1 MEPEIE
7 SILVGTSLD
16 ELSDPVVRTGA
27 ELARLAGA
35 DLRLL
40 HAHALPV
47 AYFATPNG
55 LTTVNP
61 ALLETERQVRRQMLD
76 EQLDRLSIDADSL
89 AGVIIEAGAPHRVL
103 LEAATAH
110 GADLIVVGARET
122 AGRTLHGSTTDRVLR
137 KATCPVLVVG
147 DPARRGGGTTTIG
160 PEVVPVRRV
169 LAPTDLSPLS
179 EGCLQEALAIV
190 ASLDGVAKLDVETLF
205 VLTAEEHES
214 STQFTPEQIERLAHE
229 ELDRFV
235 DQLSVPNGLEIRRRV
250 RIGEIRKEILR
261 EIEASS
267 ADLLVLGTHGRS
279 GFERFLLGSVASDM
293 AAQAPCDV
301 LIIPPLEAKRPA
313 AGEE

>member
-1 MEPEIE
+1 MERKIE

-16 ELSDPVVRTGA
+16 ELSDPVVRAGA
-27 ELARLAGA
+27 ELARRTGAG
-35 DLRLL
+35 LRIL

-47 AYFATPNG
+47 AYFAAPTG

-61 ALLETERQVRRQMLD
+61 DLLETERQVRRQMLD
-76 EQLDRLSIDADSL
+76 EQLDRLAIDAGSL
-89 AGVIIEAGAPHRVL
+89 ADVIIEAGAPHRML
-103 LEAATAH
+103 LEAATTH
-110 GADLIVVGARET
+110 DADLIVVGARET
-122 AGRTLHGSTTDRVLR
+122 AGRALHGSTTDRVLR
-137 KATCPVLVVG
+137 KATCPVLVIAG
-147 DPARRGGGTTTIG
+147 SSALP
-160 PEVVPVRRV
+160 PQQV

-179 EGCLQEALAIV
+179 EGCLHEALEMV
-190 ASLDGVAKLDVETLF
+190 AGLSGVTDLEVEMLF

-235 DQLSVPNGLEIRRRV
+235 DHLPAPQGLKIRRRV
-250 RIGEIRKEILR
+250 RIGEIRKEILQ

-293 AAQAPCDV
+293 ASQAPCNV
-301 LIIPPLEAKRPA
+301 LIIPPQEARHRA
-313 AGEE
+313 AEEE

>member
-1 MEPEIE
+1 MEPKIK

-16 ELSDPVVRTGA
+16 ELSDPVVRAGA
-27 ELARLAGA
+27 ELARRSGA
-35 DLRLL
+35 EIRLL

-47 AYFATPNG
+47 AYFAAPTG

-61 ALLETERQVRRQMLD
+61 DLLETERQVRRQMLD
-76 EQLDRLSIDADSL
+76 EQLDRVAIDADSL
-89 AGVIIEAGAPHRVL
+89 TAVIIEAGAPHRML
-103 LEAATAH
+103 LETAAAH
-110 GADLIVVGARET
+110 DADLIVVGSHET
-122 AGRTLHGSTTDRVLR
+122 AGRALHGSTTDRVLR
-137 KATCPVLVVG
+137 KATCPVLVIAEGAQTGRRAEGALVG
-147 DPARRGGGTTTIG
+147 QIP
-160 PEVVPVRRV
+160 PRRV

-179 EGCLQEALAIV
+179 EGCLHEALEILTG
-190 ASLDGVAKLDVETLF
+190 LDGVADLAVEALF

-235 DQLSVPNGLEIRRRV
+235 DQLPVPEELEIRRRV
-250 RIGEIRKEILR
+250 RIGEIRREILQ

-293 AAQAPCDV
+293 ASQATCNV
-301 LIIPPLEAKRPA
+301 LIIPPQEAKNSA
-313 AGEE
+313 QEE

>member
-1 MEPEIE
+1 MEREIE

-16 ELSDPVVRTGA
+16 DLSDPVVGAGA
-27 ELARLAGA
+27 ELARRTGA

-47 AYFATPNG
+47 AYFAAPTG

-61 ALLETERQVRRQMLD
+61 DLLETERQVRRQMLD
-76 EQLDRLSIDADSL
+76 EQLDRVGLDIDGLTD
-89 AGVIIEAGAPHRVL
+89 VIIEAGAPHRML
-103 LEAATAH
+103 LEAAGNH
-110 GADLIVVGARET
+110 DADLIVVGARET
-122 AGRTLHGSTTDRVLR
+122 AGRALHGSTTDRVLR
-137 KATCPVLVVG
+137 KATCPVLVVAAHE
-147 DPARRGGGTTTIG
+147 DSSFG
-160 PEVVPVRRV
+160 PLPPRRV

-179 EGCLQEALAIV
+179 EGCLQEAFDILAELGSI
-190 ASLDGVAKLDVETLF
+190 ADLDIETLF

-235 DQLSVPNGLEIRRRV
+235 DQLSVPAGLEIARKV

-293 AAQAPCDV
+293 ASQATCNV
-301 LIIPPLEAKRPA
+301 LIIPPHEAKHPT
-313 AGEE
+313 EEEE